1 MTGHENIPVRPETKR
16 RIDELKREAEA
27 ESFNELV
34 VMMVED
40 NLDASWEALE
50 VQETEERIERTR
62 ATVVAILEAVEEL
75 DLTDEVLDIVKT
87 LSQQNMLAKNQEIVD
102 HLLEK
107 SGKDAPLNEVDRLL
121 AQIVMETEQE
131 REKEQTPA
139 AEIAQG
145 LFSPTDRTTAE
156 RRKLNRQKESK
167 SAEIGDDGESP
178 VSDTNDGLFDGI
190 EGAGFSV
197 EPTEEIKSNRDQ

>member
-1 MTGHENIPVRPETKR
+1 MTGHKTIPVNPETKQR
-16 RIDELKREAEA
+16 VDELKREAGA
-27 ESFNELV
+27 ESFDELV

-40 NLDASWEALE
+40 NLDVSWEAME

-62 ATVVAILEAVEEL
+62 ATVVAVLEAVDEL

-107 SGKDAPLNEVDRLL
+107 AENETPLNEVDRLL
-121 AQIVMETEQE
+121 AQIVMETERE
-131 REKEQTPA
+131 REMEQTPA

-145 LFSPTDRTTAE
+145 LFAPTDQTTAE
-156 RRKLNRQKESK
+156 RRKLDWQTESK
-167 SAEIGDDGESP
+167 SATSGDDEASP
-178 VSDTNDGLFDGI
+178 MDDVSGDLFDGVEDVDSSI
-190 EGAGFSV
+190 EL
-197 EPTEEIKSNRDQ
+197 TEEEI